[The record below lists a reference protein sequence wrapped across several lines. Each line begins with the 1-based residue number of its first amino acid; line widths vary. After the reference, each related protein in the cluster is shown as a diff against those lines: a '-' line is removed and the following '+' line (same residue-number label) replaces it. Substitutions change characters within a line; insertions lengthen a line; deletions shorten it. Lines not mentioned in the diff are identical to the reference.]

1 MATRRLDN
9 NSLAAGMTSTATR
22 QFPCDKCPLQGL
34 SHLQKHEK
42 EEIAF
47 LSGFKTGELVADAGT
62 TVLVEGANSA
72 HLFTV
77 LSGWGFRYKTLEDG
91 RRQILN
97 YVLPGDLIGLQGT
110 LMKEMSHSIEALS
123 PMILC
128 VFQRDKLPALFR
140 NFPNLAY
147 DITWIASREEQML
160 DEILLSVGRRTA
172 LERAAYLFA
181 FLFQR
186 AQSVGMVKNN
196 KLTMPLT
203 QQHVA
208 DTLGLSIVHTNKT
221 LKKLAA
227 RGALRWLDRG
237 CEIVDEDLLLEV
249 SKWQGLPETPR
260 PYI

>member
-1 MATRRLDN
+1 MNT
-9 NSLAAGMTSTATR
+9 AAASTAR
-22 QFPCDKCPLQGL
+22 QFPCDKCPLQDVP
-34 SHLQKHEK
+34 HLQPHQTD
-42 EEIAF
+42 EIAF
-47 LSGFKTGELVADAGT
+47 LSSFKTGELVADTGT

-77 LSGWGFRYKTLEDG
+77 LSGWGFRYKMLEDG
-91 RRQILN
+91 RRQVLN
-97 YVLPGDLIGLQGT
+97 YILPGDLIGLQGS

-128 VFQRDKLPALFR
+128 VFQRDKLPTLFSS
-140 NFPNLAY
+140 FPSLAY

-186 AQSVGMVKNN
+186 AKSVGMVKGNT
-196 KLTMPLT
+196 LVLPLR

-221 LKKLAA
+221 LKKLAS

-237 CEIVDEDLLLEV
+237 CEVLDEKVLLDV
-249 SKWQGLPETPR
+249 SKWAGLPSTAR
-260 PYI
+260 PFI